1 MLTTPPKR
9 VSLGL
14 LVNFLLE
21 NHIFLSKNI
30 YNHKNLP
37 LSIKSPGLLV
47 NVVNPLPPP
56 EIFSWSLGAFN
67 TQNNNFLLQV
77 FILHINLP
85 LALRSLGL
93 LVNGVKSTAPPPQ
106 EIISWSLGEIYIGK

>member
-1 MLTTPPKR
+1 MNLLLSLTLTSLDLLFNYVNYPPKR

-47 NVVNPLPPP
+47 NVVSPLPPP
-56 EIFSWSLGAFN
+56 KRL
-67 TQNNNFLLQV
+67 
-77 FILHINLP
+77 
-85 LALRSLGL
+85 SLGL
-93 LVNGVKSTAPPPQ
+93 LVHLILKIIIFSYKFLFYISTFLLP
-106 EIISWSLGEIYIGK
+106 

>member
-1 MLTTPPKR
+1 MNLLLSLTLTSFDLLFNYVNYPPTPKR

-47 NVVNPLPPP
+47 NVVSPLP
-56 EIFSWSLGAFN
+56 
-67 TQNNNFLLQV
+67 LQ
-77 FILHINLP
+77 
-85 LALRSLGL
+85 RDCL
-93 LVNGVKSTAPPPQ
+93 LV
-106 EIISWSLGEIYIGK
+106 SWCI

>member
-1 MLTTPPKR
+1 MNLLLSLTLTSLDLLFNYVNYPPPKR

-47 NVVNPLPPP
+47 NVVNPLP
-56 EIFSWSLGAFN
+56 L
-67 TQNNNFLLQV
+67 QRDFLLV
-77 FILHINLP
+77 
-85 LALRSLGL
+85 
-93 LVNGVKSTAPPPQ
+93 
-106 EIISWSLGEIYIGK
+106 SWCI